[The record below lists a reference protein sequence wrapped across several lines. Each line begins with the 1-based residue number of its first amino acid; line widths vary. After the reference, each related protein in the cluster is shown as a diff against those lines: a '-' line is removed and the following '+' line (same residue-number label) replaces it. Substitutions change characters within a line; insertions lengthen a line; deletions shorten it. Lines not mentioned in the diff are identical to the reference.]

1 MLPGQ
6 ITDVGLAH
14 LKGLTKLRALNLHNT
29 QVTDAGLVHLKG
41 LTNLHTLILL
51 DTKITDEGVAE
62 LQKAFSD
69 CTIYH

>member
-1 MLPGQ
+1 MALLP
-6 ITDVGLAH
+6 
-14 LKGLTKLRALNLHNT
+14 LKELTKLKTLTIFRT
-29 QVTDAGLVHLKG
+29 KVTDAGLEHLKG